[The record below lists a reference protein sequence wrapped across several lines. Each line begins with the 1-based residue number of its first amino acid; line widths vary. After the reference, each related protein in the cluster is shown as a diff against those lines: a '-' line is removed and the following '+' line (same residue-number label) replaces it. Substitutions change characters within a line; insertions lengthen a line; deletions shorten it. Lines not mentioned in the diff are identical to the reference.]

1 MAVYWHKGKSDGRG
15 AQALESEL
23 ECTPILAE
31 TAIGETLSQAPKLR
45 PPVSGKRRLALYAGP
60 LVVWM
65 AAIFG
70 GSSLSAAAVNRVPIT
85 LSNYP
90 LALAGAHAFEF
101 MVVAVLAYRLFN
113 AYWKKPLPL
122 LWLAVLAATLAYAAS
137 DELHQAFVPGRV
149 PSWIDIGFDSL
160 GAISGLL
167 LAEAVARLAGLLRRV
182 FGSRQIDAHSK

>member
-1 MAVYWHKGKSDGRG
+1 M
-15 AQALESEL
+15 
-23 ECTPILAE
+23 
-31 TAIGETLSQAPKLR
+31 
-45 PPVSGKRRLALYAGP
+45 ALYAGP

-70 GSSLSAAAVNRVPIT
+70 GSSLSAGAVNRVPIT

-101 MVVAVLAYRLFN
+101 MVMAVLAYRLFN
-113 AYWKKPLPL
+113 AYWRKPLPL

-167 LAEAVARLAGLLRRV
+167 LAEAVARLARLARRLLRP
-182 FGSRQIDAHSK
+182 RQI